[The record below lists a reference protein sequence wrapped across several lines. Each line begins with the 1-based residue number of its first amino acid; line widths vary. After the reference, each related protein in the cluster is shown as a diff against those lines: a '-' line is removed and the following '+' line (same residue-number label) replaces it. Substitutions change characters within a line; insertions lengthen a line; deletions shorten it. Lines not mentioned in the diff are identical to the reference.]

1 MHRKNRKK
9 KNQRILLLILL
20 LCLSCIGCRKKE
32 EITLKSEETVLEPET
47 DQIVHSAADENES
60 ETAETGSVCVYVCG
74 AVNTPGV
81 YELENGSRI
90 FQAIAMAGGLTQEA
104 ASTYVNQ
111 AEPVTD
117 GQKIYVPKMEEV
129 SADGMM
135 QGTDLKEGTAT
146 QQSEDED
153 KVNIN
158 TADQTELQ
166 TLPGIGEMKASAII
180 AYREA
185 NGAFSGTEEIMQVE
199 GIKEGTFRKIK
210 DLIYAQ

>member
-1 MHRKNRKK
+1 MHRKNCKK
-9 KNQRILLLILL
+9 KNQRILLLIFL
-20 LCLSCIGCRKKE
+20 LCLSGIGCQKKE
-32 EITLKSEETVLEPET
+32 EITLKSEETALEPET
-47 DQIVHSAADENES
+47 DQTVHSAKDENES

-81 YELENGSRI
+81 YELDNGSRI

-117 GQKIYVPKMEEV
+117 GQKIYVPEMEEV
-129 SADGMM
+129 SAAEMM
-135 QGTDLKEGTAT
+135 QGMDIKEGTGE
-146 QQSEDED
+146 QQDED

-158 TADQTELQ
+158 IADQTELQ

-185 NGAFSGTEEIMQVE
+185 NGVFSNTEEIMQVE

>member
-1 MHRKNRKK
+1 MHRKNYKK

-20 LCLSCIGCRKKE
+20 LCLSCTGCQKKE
-32 EITLKSEETVLEPET
+32 EITLRSEETSLKPEA
-47 DQIVHSAADENES
+47 DQTVYSGADEKES
-60 ETAETGSVCVYVCG
+60 ETAERGSVWVYVCG

-81 YELENGSRI
+81 YELETGNRI
-90 FQAIAMAGGLTQEA
+90 YQAITMAGGLTQEA

-117 GQKIYVPKMEEV
+117 GQKIYVPKVEEV
-129 SADGMM
+129 SAAEMM
-135 QGTDLKEGTAT
+135 QGMDSKEGTAT
-146 QQSEDED
+146 QQSEDQ
-153 KVNIN
+153 VNIN

-185 NGAFSGTEEIMQVE
+185 NGAFSDTEEIMQVE